1 MYKELEGTYNNN
13 KLTGMENDL
22 VAKKKHLYDLY
33 QDTQASVKVK
43 TEQSKLITKAEGND
57 DKNKQTIGEQN
68 ARLREA
74 KTQMKLAKDEQ
85 RRLLKDVKEKHTLML
100 HLQEKVVRLE
110 QVIKEQED
118 KGFSPRSVKT
128 KSEMEKE
135 SLTNTVFRMIN

>member
-57 DKNKQTIGEQN
+57 DKNKQTIGE
-68 ARLREA
+68 
-74 KTQMKLAKDEQ
+74 
-85 RRLLKDVKEKHTLML
+85 
-100 HLQEKVVRLE
+100 
-110 QVIKEQED
+110 
-118 KGFSPRSVKT
+118 
-128 KSEMEKE
+128 
-135 SLTNTVFRMIN
+135 